1 MKVKIRD
8 LKPNPFRDMKS
19 YPINEEKIKSLTN
32 SINETGFWDNILAR
46 KGNNKIEIAYGHH
59 RLVVLKKIFKPGDY
73 IDIPI
78 KELDDET
85 MIKIMANENDEH
97 WRTTPAIVNET
108 VKVTKKFLEEHPEI
122 VGAADAASITHRK
135 ISTFL
140 GGHWDRRKVHR
151 ALELLKFFKDKKYDK
166 EAVESLPTE
175 HNVRTFVKA
184 LKQIYVKPKQQR
196 QVVKRI
202 IESQDFS
209 ELGMKNALLDEKY
222 SKEKT
227 EKSQRE
233 KYEIHFKNYMVD
245 TTKIIK
251 SLNDRFLALF
261 ELQNK
266 YNFTFEIYNNSD
278 EADKF
283 KGEMLILIDYLKKF
297 SKKGGK
303 NSEEDKL
310 LQISD

>member
-1 MKVKIRD
+1 MKVQIKD
-8 LKPNPFRDMKS
+8 LRPNPFRDIES
-19 YPINEEKIKSLTN
+19 YPIDEKKVQSLTK
-32 SINETGFWDNILAR
+32 SIKQTGFWDNILAR
-46 KGNNKIEIAYGHH
+46 KNNGKIEIAYGHH
-59 RLVVLKKIFKPGDY
+59 RLIVLKKLFKPGDY

-78 KELDDET
+78 RELDDET

-122 VGAADAASITHRK
+122 VGVADAASITHRK

-140 GGHWDRRKVHR
+140 GGHWDRRKVYR

-175 HNVRTFVKA
+175 HTVRTFIKA
-184 LKQIYVKPKQQR
+184 LKQIYVKPEQQKK
-196 QVVKRI
+196 VVKRI
-202 IESQDFS
+202 IEIQNFS
-209 ELGMKNALLDEKY
+209 ESGMKNALLDEKY

-227 EKSQRE
+227 KKSQRE
-233 KYEIHFKNYMVD
+233 KHEIHFKNYMVD

-266 YNFTFEIYNNSD
+266 YNFTFEVYNNSD

-297 SKKGGK
+297 SKRGVK
-303 NSEEDKL
+303 NSEADKF
-310 LQISD
+310 LQISN